1 MSTGKRSFDAIAF
14 DWGGIF
20 TVGTFDGT
28 AATNL
33 SRATGLE
40 RSAIE
45 PIYLRLMADFEIGA
59 FRMPGFHQRFCEATG
74 TDLPL
79 EEFRRVFLGS
89 VRERAAMF
97 ELLAGIPD
105 GYRVGMLSNNSP
117 ELCDLV
123 RDDPRNARFEVF
135 VFSNEIGVRKPSPE
149 AFGALS
155 EALGVPPRR
164 TVFIDDNAD
173 NIAACEAL
181 GFTGLLLDE
190 PRAFAQRWRAALP
203 ELPLPAGFEDAPG

>member
-1 MSTGKRSFDAIAF
+1 MKRSFDAIAF

-28 AATNL
+28 AAGNL

-40 RSAIE
+40 RQYLE
-45 PIYLRLMADFEIGA
+45 PIYLRLMADFEVGA

-74 TDLPL
+74 TSLSLD
-79 EEFRRVFLGS
+79 EFRRVFLGS
-89 VRERAAMF
+89 VHERAAMF
-97 ELLAGIPD
+97 DLIKAIPE
-105 GYRVGMLSNNSP
+105 GYTVGMLSNNSP

-123 RDDPRNARFEVF
+123 RDDPRNARFDSF
-135 VFSNEIGVRKPSPE
+135 VFSNEIGVRKPAAA
-149 AFGALS
+149 AFAALT
-155 EALGVPPRR
+155 EALGVPPSR

-190 PRAFAQRWRAALP
+190 PRAFAARWRAALP
-203 ELPLPAGFEDAPG
+203 ELPLPASLTEAAA

>member
-1 MSTGKRSFDAIAF
+1 MKRSFDAIAF

-20 TVGTFDGT
+20 TVGTFDS
-28 AATNL
+28 AAAANL
-33 SRATGLE
+33 SRAVG
-40 RSAIE
+40 IE
-45 PIYLRLMADFEIGA
+45 LRLVEPVYLRLMADFEVGA

-74 TDLPL
+74 ADLPF

-89 VRERAAMF
+89 VRERAATF

-105 GYRVGMLSNNSP
+105 GYEVGMLSNNSP

-123 RDDPRNARFEVF
+123 RDDPRNARFDVF
-135 VFSNEIGVRKPSPE
+135 VFSNEIGVRKPAPE
-149 AFGALS
+149 AFAALTQ
-155 EALGVPPRR
+155 ALGVPPER

-190 PRAFAQRWRAALP
+190 PRAFAARWRAALP
-203 ELPLPAGFEDAPG
+203 ELPLPASFEDAAG

>member
-1 MSTGKRSFDAIAF
+1 MKRSFDAIAF

-28 AATNL
+28 AVTNL
-33 SRATGLE
+33 STATGTDRQYL
-40 RSAIE
+40 E

-59 FRMPGFHQRFCEATG
+59 FQMPGFHQRFCEATG
-74 TDLPL
+74 TSLSL
-79 EEFRRVFLGS
+79 SEFRRIFLGS
-89 VRERAAMF
+89 VRERASTF
-97 ELLAGIPD
+97 DLLAAIPA
-105 GYRVGMLSNNSP
+105 GYTVGMLSNNSP

-123 RDDPRNARFEVF
+123 RDDPRNARFEKF
-135 VFSNEIGVRKPSPE
+135 VFSNEIGVRKPAPE
-149 AFGALS
+149 AFAALT
-155 EALGVPPRR
+155 EALGVAPER

-190 PRAFAQRWRAALP
+190 PRAFSARWRAALP
-203 ELPLPAGFEDAPG
+203 ELPLPASFEEASA